1 MTTDSAPPSSR
12 DHQKYLGM
20 DMHDAHSAALR
31 VGEQLRVIAHGARTF
46 RYALPPD
53 PEHILVWIKEGKI
66 TRTA

>member
-1 MTTDSAPPSSR
+1 MGR

-31 VGEQLRVIAHGARTF
+31 VGEQLRVISNGPTKL
-46 RYALPPD
+46 RYADEPHPD
-53 PEHILVWIKEGKI
+53 HILVWIKDGKI